1 MLTPQESYAIAC
13 VLQGKPLPEIADV
26 SATWRGLLANASK
39 GGTEGQ
45 KALQKSLSY
54 LLDGDSLKQV
64 MSADTDAP
72 PPAPPPRPVRA
83 ADAFIAVPM
92 LPHGVELTS
101 AQEKAASKVGGFERR
116 YTAWA
121 SRVANESP
129 ISFQQSSGLA
139 LLAVA
144 IGRRCFIAAPWQQK
158 IYPNQYIVQ
167 LAVTTYNRKST
178 GLNIMKGII
187 EDAFPYMLMPRP
199 GSTENFG
206 NMLAGKW
213 ETDGL
218 PPEDKEELEQA
229 RPFAGQRVIIRDEIS
244 GMFRSFGRDHMAGL
258 KEDLMDMYECPK
270 QHKLSTNSKGI
281 VIARNIAPTLVG
293 ASTPAGMSLACSQT
307 DWEDGNLARFVLVTP
322 EDPYSDRPA
331 PSEFSAPT
339 EFIEFLRGLHKRL
352 PFPQTAAMGKP
363 PAAEEWSLVAPIWDE
378 VRAYA
383 STLREF
389 TNPDRSDSLDN
400 RLRGTYGRHHVKAI
414 KVAIALAT
422 ADWFESG
429 SKDERPTVSKA
440 HWYRAQQIVED
451 WRVSSH
457 RFLHQMTLSEDVDAA
472 KRVRLYIAQS
482 PAGITM
488 SDLINA
494 TRLKA
499 ALIKQSIEILMESGI
514 IEQFKER
521 RGGRGPEAT
530 CYRLSDGN

>member
-1 MLTPQESYAIAC
+1 MLTPQESYCIAC

-83 ADAFIAVPM
+83 ADAFIAVPP
-92 LPHGVELTS
+92 LPKGVALTA
-101 AQEKAASKVGGFERR
+101 AQEKAAGRVGEFERR
-116 YTAWA
+116 YTHWA

-129 ISFQQSSGLA
+129 ISFQQSSAFA
-139 LLAVA
+139 LLAAA
-144 IGRRCFIAAPWQQK
+144 IGRRVYIATPWQQK
-158 IYPNQYIVQ
+158 VYVNQYILQ

-178 GLNIMKGII
+178 GLNITRTII
-187 EDAFPYMLMPRP
+187 DEAFPHLLMPRP

-218 PPEDKEELEQA
+218 PQEDKEELERA

-244 GMFRSFGRDHMAGL
+244 GLFRSFGRDHMAGL
-258 KEDLMDMYECPK
+258 KEDLMDMYECPNR
-270 QHKLSTNSKGI
+270 HRLSTNSKGI
-281 VIARNIAPTLVG
+281 VIARNIAPTLIG
-293 ASTPAGMSLACSQT
+293 ASTPVGMALACSQT
-307 DWEDGNLARFVLVTP
+307 DWEDGNLARFALVTP
-322 EDPYSDRPA
+322 EEPYEDRPA
-331 PSEFSAPT
+331 PPEIYPAT
-339 EFIEFLRGLHKRL
+339 EFIDFLRDLHKRL
-352 PFPQTAAMGKP
+352 PFPQIAALGQSP
-363 PAAEEWSLVAPIWDE
+363 QAEEWSLVAPIWDE

-389 TNPDRSDSLDN
+389 TNPNRTDSLDN

-414 KVAIALAT
+414 KIALALAT
-422 ADWFESG
+422 ADWHASG
-429 SKDERPTVSKA
+429 TKDERPTVTKA
-440 HWYRAQQIVED
+440 HWYRAQSIAED
-451 WRVSSH
+451 WRASAH
-457 RFLHQMTLSEDVDAA
+457 RFLHQTTLSEDADAA
-472 KRVRLYIAQS
+472 KRVRTYIAQA
-482 PAGITM
+482 PLGITM

-499 ALIKQSIEILMESGI
+499 GLIKQSVEILMESGQV
-514 IEQFKER
+514 EAFKER

-530 CYRLSDGN
+530 CYRLIN